1 MYQQLTFLAL
11 FVSIIPKQ
19 ILRQAILSRSFLASH
34 LKYAFLV
41 LFLANFHVTSSFAQN
56 KTTSR
61 NFHNNSTQAA
71 IDRLYAKLAQAENDS
86 IKTTYLMKLGTTYLY
101 HNPDST
107 ISLAKQ
113 GLQVL
118 KNNSAQWVP
127 GIELQFWS
135 FLGHSYRLKGDFD
148 ASIVTFKEMLART
161 MHWQDSNS
169 IVTSYFNI
177 AYVYAEQEKYDS
189 AAFFDLK
196 ALEIQ
201 ELTNSP
207 DIGSSYNSLGL
218 DYSKI
223 KQFDLALLY
232 YKKAIDFKKNNKQ
245 DKYLGNTYFN
255 LGNLYNNLSKS
266 DSALYF
272 YELALEK
279 AKETKDSLFI
289 METLHS
295 IGVAHSDKGNY
306 PLAKSYLSESI
317 KLFNYLKLPYEMEIV
332 ASYQELAK
340 VQITYADFEQAEAL
354 LTKSKQILIDNKAAF
369 STKMKQNLELWELLA
384 WSKKDF
390 ASARIYSK
398 EHLALVDTLHQRDL
412 DQKVYQLLLD
422 YENQLKE
429 ERIKNLEQEQD
440 IYILE
445 RKKNRRE
452 IYLLALA
459 VLIMLSIILVLY
471 RLNKWRSKVNLELEM
486 LNNTKDKL
494 FSIIA
499 HDLKNPLSAFRSITQ
514 SLSDDIFD
522 ISREDLDYF
531 MKQLNNSAH
540 NLFDLLQNLLYWSIS
555 QSGRLDFHSQNITL
569 TNITEDIFSLLKSSA
584 NIKKITLNNNIPT
597 EATAWADHKM
607 THTILRNL
615 IANAIKFTP
624 NNGTINVDIVIATKT
639 LTVSVRDTG
648 KGITPALA
656 KNLFLLGSN
665 KNKGNEIEGKGTGLG
680 LILCKELIE
689 QQGGTIKLDSSS
701 PKGSTFSFTLPV
713 HSQTT

>member
-1 MYQQLTFLAL
+1 MYQQLTSLAI
-11 FVSIIPKQ
+11 FVPIATKQ
-19 ILRQAILSRSFLASH
+19 IFRQVILSRPFLVNH

-41 LFLANFHVTSSFAQN
+41 LFLANFHITSSFAQD

-61 NFHNNSTQAA
+61 NFHNNSNQAA
-71 IDRLYAKLAQAENDS
+71 IDRLYAKLAQAKNDS
-86 IKTTYLMKLGTTYLY
+86 IKTTYLMKLGTAYLY

-107 ISLAKQ
+107 ISIAKQ
-113 GLQVL
+113 GLQIL

-127 GIELQFWS
+127 NIEVQFWA
-135 FLGHSYRLKGDFD
+135 FLGHAYRLKGNFNT
-148 ASIVTFKEMLART
+148 SVQKFHKMLDRT
-161 MHWQDSNS
+161 IHWQDSNLM
-169 IVTSYFNI
+169 VASYLSI

-189 AAFFDLK
+189 AVIFDLK
-196 ALEIQ
+196 ALGIQ
-201 ELTNSP
+201 KLTNSP
-207 DIGSSYNSLGL
+207 NIGTSYNSLGL

-272 YELALEK
+272 HELALEK

-295 IGVAHSDKGNY
+295 IGVTHSDRGNY
-306 PLAKSYLSESI
+306 PLAKRYLSESI
-317 KLFNYLKLPYEMEIV
+317 QLFDYLKLPYEIEIV

-340 VQITYADFEQAEAL
+340 VQITYSNFEEAEEL
-354 LTKSKQILIDNKAAF
+354 LIKSKQILIDNKATF

-429 ERIKNLEQEQD
+429 ERIKNLEQEQE
-440 IYILE
+440 IYTLE
-445 RKKNRRE
+445 SEKNRRG

-459 VLIMLSIILVLY
+459 VLVMFLIIVVLY
-471 RLNKWRSKVNLELEM
+471 RLNKWRSKVNLELET

-555 QSGRLDFHSQNITL
+555 QSGRLDVHPQNIPL
-569 TNITEDIFSLLKSSA
+569 GNITEEVFNLLKSSA
-584 NIKKITLNNNIPT
+584 NIKKIALNNTIPT
-597 EATAWADHKM
+597 EARAWADHKM

-624 NNGTINVDIVIATKT
+624 NNGTVNVDVAITTKV
-639 LTVSVRDTG
+639 LTISVRDTG
-648 KGITPALA
+648 KGISPELA
-656 KNLFLLGSN
+656 NNLFLLGSD
-665 KNKGNEIEGKGTGLG
+665 KNKGHEIEGKGTGLG
-680 LILCKELIE
+680 LILCKELVE
-689 QQGGTIKLDSSS
+689 QQGGSIKLDSSS
-701 PKGSTFSFTLPV
+701 PQGSTFSFTLPV
-713 HSQTT
+713 HSQIT